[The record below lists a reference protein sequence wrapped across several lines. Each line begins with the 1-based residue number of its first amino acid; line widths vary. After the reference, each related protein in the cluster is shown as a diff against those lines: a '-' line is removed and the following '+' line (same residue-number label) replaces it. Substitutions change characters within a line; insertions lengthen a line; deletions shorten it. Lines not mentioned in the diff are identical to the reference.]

1 MVKESDLYLVI
12 FIPIVFLLFFAVA
25 ICIAIASKKDAS
37 CENNQICT
45 QQQQFIFVQQQQ
57 SRQQPPVYSLAVDM
71 PNYSL
76 ICVSQTEKQPEMD
89 LPPSY
94 ESVVAFQQHSAS
106 KFMPVSTLPI

>member
-45 QQQQFIFVQQQQ
+45 QQQQFIFVQQQ

-76 ICVSQTEKQPEMD
+76 IRVSQTEKQPEMD

-94 ESVVAFQQHSAS
+94 ESVVAFQQHSAT